1 MKYDNI
7 IDATL
12 IAFGTALGISQIE
25 SVLGVIIISIQILWI
40 LFKLCYNVYKSI
52 KNKKFEKVKQEVD
65 KAIDELENLKKEGG
79 N

>member
-7 IDATL
+7 IDTTL
-12 IAFGTALGISQIE
+12 IAIGTALGISQIE
-25 SVLGVIIISIQILWI
+25 SILGIIIISIQILWI

-52 KNKKFEKVKQEVD
+52 KDKKYEKVKQEVD

-79 N
+79 D